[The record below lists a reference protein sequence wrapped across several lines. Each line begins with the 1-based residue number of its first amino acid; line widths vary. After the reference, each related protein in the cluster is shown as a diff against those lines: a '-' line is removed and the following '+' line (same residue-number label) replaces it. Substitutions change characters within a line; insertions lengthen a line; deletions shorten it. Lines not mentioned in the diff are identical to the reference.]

1 MGQRKLKNYIIF
13 PKFQITLVIINLII
27 MTFCFVLVFYQVHDS
42 FAEIV
47 TLGKRLRLPETSA
60 YYKVMDYHLEKINL
74 RLIIAAVIC
83 YACSFV
89 LTIAVSHKVS
99 GPLYRLKKYFLDMKM
114 DGYSGDLSFREGDY
128 YGDLPEIINSGI
140 KEVRK

>member
-1 MGQRKLKNYIIF
+1 MGQRKVKNFIIF

-27 MTFCFVLVFYQVHDS
+27 MTFCFILVFYQIHDS

-47 TLGKRLRLPETSA
+47 TLGKRLRLPESSA
-60 YYKVMDYHLEKINL
+60 YYKVMEYHHEKINL
-74 RLIIAAVIC
+74 RLLIAAVIC

-99 GPLYRLKKYFLDMKM
+99 GPLYRLKKYFIDMN
-114 DGYSGDLSFREGDY
+114 DEGYTAELTFREGDY
-128 YGDLPEIINSGI
+128 YGDLPDVINSGI
-140 KEVRK
+140 KKLQK